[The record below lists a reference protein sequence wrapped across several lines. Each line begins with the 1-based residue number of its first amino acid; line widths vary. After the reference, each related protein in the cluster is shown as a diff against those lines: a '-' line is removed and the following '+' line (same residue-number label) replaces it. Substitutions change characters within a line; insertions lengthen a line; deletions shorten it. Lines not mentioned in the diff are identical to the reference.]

1 MSLRAPN
8 PSSDPAQES
17 SFWLA
22 RMSRTIFFLVV
33 VLSLAGVYAA
43 FQVPTAVFP
52 DTNFPRV
59 VIGVDNG
66 VMPVEQMQVTIT
78 KPIEDAVNSVP
89 GLLTV
94 RSTTSRGSA
103 EVSLFFDWNVDMFHT
118 LQLADAALSK
128 VRQTLPATAVITT
141 NRLTFATFPI
151 LGYAL
156 TADNRGPDTISPT
169 RLWEIATYDLKPPL
183 NRVDG
188 VSTVTVQGGQVPEVH
203 IVPDLARLENSGV
216 TLTDLV
222 NAVQNSNIIESP
234 GLYQANHEL
243 ILALVG
249 AQAHDIAHLAS
260 LVVKTTPSGAPVRIS
275 DVADVHPGTEPVYH
289 TVTANGVPSV
299 LLNIA
304 RQPTSNTVAVANSV
318 AAEVAQLS
326 RTLPAGVHLAP
337 FYDQSELVRE
347 SIASVR
353 DAIFIGL
360 VLACMILFLFLRDWS
375 SSLVAGLVIP
385 VTVAVTILF
394 LWAIGQSF
402 NLMTLGGLA
411 AAIGLVIDDAI
422 VVVENIVVHRDAGQS
437 RTTAIRIALHELA
450 TPLVFSTITPVV
462 VFLPL
467 IATTGVTGS
476 FFRALAVTMTAALLT
491 SLALAVT
498 FTPALSL
505 SLLGV
510 RRPGGGKVRRPLFP
524 FFSHGKAVDS
534 PAVLDAEPSAIAPL
548 PADPSRAAA
557 HAGHVDGP
565 VMRRILSAHARALTW
580 ALTRP
585 IALAAVCLALVV
597 ATWFAYNALGS
608 DLLPEMDEGAFILDY
623 LTPAGTSLTE
633 TNRILQHVEQILR
646 STPEV
651 EITSRRT
658 GLQLGLAAVTEAN
671 SGDFSVRLKPN
682 RDRDIEEIMA
692 DVRERIRKSEPALD
706 IEFTQVLQDMIGDLS
721 NSPEPIQIK
730 LFSSDSAL
738 LNQLGPR
745 VEDAIKK
752 IPGVVDTKNGV
763 DNTIS
768 GPATSFQVDPIIAGR
783 MGFTPSEVA
792 DDATAILDGLP
803 TSQPMIVTGRPYTI
817 RVRLP
822 DASRASLNSIQN
834 TVFNSSSGHT
844 ASLGSLAQ
852 VTEQPPQNEILRENL
867 QQMITVSG
875 RLEGSDLGSAM
886 QQVQATVQDLRIP
899 SSVRVEYGGTY
910 QEQQKSFR
918 DLLRVLVL
926 ALVLV
931 FGVLL
936 AEFRN
941 FFAPIAILSSSVLSI
956 SGVVLALLL
965 TRTDFNVASFMGLI
979 MVIGIVAKNGILLL
993 DADEKFRAH
1002 ASSDQQQLGAPSI
1015 AVSSRWVGDDN
1026 QTVPRDLA
1034 REAMLHAAQRRLRPI
1049 VMTAIA
1055 AVCGMLPLAFA
1066 IGSGSQ
1072 MLQPLAIAVIG
1083 GLLVSVVLSLIVTP
1097 AIYYRLTRS
1106 RHA

>member
-1 MSLRAPN
+1 MT
-8 PSSDPAQES
+8 
-17 SFWLA
+17 
-22 RMSRTIFFLVV
+22 RTIFFLVV
-33 VLSLAGVYAA
+33 VLSLGGAYAA
-43 FQVPTAVFP
+43 FQVPISVFP

-59 VIGVDNG
+59 VIGIDNG
-66 VMPVEQMQVTIT
+66 VMPVEQMEVTIT

-89 GLLTV
+89 GLATV

-103 EVSLFFDWNVDMFHT
+103 EVSLFFDWNVDMYRT
-118 LQLADAALSK
+118 LQLVDAALSK
-128 VRQTLPATAVITT
+128 VRQTLPSTAVITT

-156 TADNRGPDTISPT
+156 TADERGAATIPQT

-188 VSTVTVQGGQVPEVH
+188 VSTVTVQGGQVPEFH
-203 IVPDLARLENSGV
+203 IIPNLARLQNAGV

-222 NAVQNSNIIESP
+222 NAVQNSNIIDSP
-234 GLYQANHEL
+234 GLYEANHEL

-249 AQAHDIAHLAS
+249 AQAHDAAHLGE
-260 LVVKTTPSGAPVRIS
+260 LVVKTTPNGAPVHVS
-275 DVADVHPGTEPVYH
+275 DVAQVQSGTEPLYT
-289 TVTANGVPSV
+289 TVTANGTPAV
-299 LLNIA
+299 LINIA
-304 RQPTSNTVAVANSV
+304 RQPTSNTVQVADGV
-318 AAEVAQLS
+318 AAKVQQLQKL
-326 RTLPAGVHLAP
+326 LPPGTHLAP

-360 VLACMILFLFLRDWS
+360 ILACVILFLFLRDWS

-394 LWAIGQSF
+394 LWIIGQSF

-422 VVVENIVVHRDAGQS
+422 VVVENIVVHRDQGQS
-437 RTTAIRIALHELA
+437 RTEAVRLALHEIS
-450 TPLVFSTITPVV
+450 TPLIFSTLTPVV

-467 IATTGVTGS
+467 ITTTGVTGS
-476 FFRALAVTMTAALLT
+476 FFRALAITMTAALLT
-491 SLALAVT
+491 SLALAVS

-505 SLLGV
+505 SLLRGHKARKAV
-510 RRPGGGKVRRPLFP
+510 SSKPTSE
-524 FFSHGKAVDS
+524 FFQRGNAVDS
-534 PAVLDAEPSAIAPL
+534 PAALEGDFSTPPANPL
-548 PADPSRAAA
+548 E
-557 HAGHVDGP
+557 HEGHEDGP
-565 VMRRILSAHARALTW
+565 VMRRILAVHARVLNW
-580 ALTRP
+580 ALSRP
-585 IALAAVCLALVV
+585 VALALACLVLVIG
-597 ATWFAYNALGS
+597 TYFGYNALGS
-608 DLLPEMDEGAFILDY
+608 DLLPEMDEGAFVLDY
-623 LTPAGTSLTE
+623 LTPAGTSLAE
-633 TNRILQHVEQILR
+633 TNRILAHVEQILH

-658 GLQLGLAAVTEAN
+658 GLQMGLAAVTEAN
-671 SGDFSVRLKPN
+671 TGDFTVRLK
-682 RDRDIEEIMA
+682 RDRSRSIDEVMA
-692 DVRERIRKSEPALD
+692 DVRGRILKSEPVLD
-706 IEFTQVLQDMIGDLS
+706 VEFTQVLQDMIGDLS

-730 LFSSDSAL
+730 LFSSDPAL
-738 LNQLGPR
+738 LAQLGPR

-752 IPGVVDTKNGV
+752 IPGVVDTQNGV

-768 GPATSFQVDPIIAGR
+768 GPATNFQVDPTVAGR
-783 MGFTPSEVA
+783 LGFTPTEVA
-792 DDATAILDGLP
+792 EDATAILDGLP
-803 TSQPMIVTGRPYTI
+803 VADPMIVNGRPYTI

-822 DASRASLNSIQN
+822 EEDRSSLDAIQN

-844 ASLGSLAQ
+844 ASLGSLAT
-852 VTEQPPQNEILRENL
+852 VMPLPPQNEILRENL
-867 QQMITVSG
+867 QQLITVTG

-886 QQVQATVQDLRIP
+886 QQVKSTVAGLHIP

-910 QEQQKSFR
+910 QEQQKSFH
-918 DLLRVLVL
+918 DLLKVLLL
-926 ALVLV
+926 ALALV

-941 FFAPIAILSSSVLSI
+941 FSAPIAILTSSVLSI
-956 SGVVLALLL
+956 AGVVAALLI
-965 TRTDFNVASFMGLI
+965 TQTDFNVASFMGLI

-993 DADEKFRAH
+993 DADERFRAQ
-1002 ASSDQQQLGAPSI
+1002 AEQDEPRAAGE
-1015 AVSSRWVGDDN
+1015 
-1026 QTVPRDLA
+1026 TRDLA

-1049 VMTAIA
+1049 MMTAIA

-1066 IGSGSQ
+1066 LGAGSQ

-1083 GLLVSVVLSLIVTP
+1083 GLLISVMLSLIVTP
-1097 AIYYRLTRS
+1097 AIYYRLTRA